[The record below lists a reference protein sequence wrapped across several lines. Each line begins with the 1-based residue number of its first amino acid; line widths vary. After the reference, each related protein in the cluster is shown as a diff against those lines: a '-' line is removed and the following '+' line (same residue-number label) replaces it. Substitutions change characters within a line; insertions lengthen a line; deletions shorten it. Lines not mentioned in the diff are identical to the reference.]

1 MHVHSWSGTRNF
13 CNSRY
18 RRRSCSLSRCAGQC
32 QLCVRSSTI
41 EYKRMHACTALSAHF
56 STPQLALTHLLPLIL
71 LRRSRHTQETR
82 KTHARHTP
90 SASVAHVTCLFPE
103 NKAVLHSTHGSN
115 GTHRIVI
122 SILDFKEVVIL
133 AVAHL
138 AHHLTLLNHDTGQP
152 LLTWHLA

>member
-18 RRRSCSLSRCAGQC
+18 RRRSCSLCRCAGQC

-82 KTHARHTP
+82 LLPLSRM
-90 SASVAHVTCLFPE
+90 SHVFSLRTRQCCAAPM
-103 NKAVLHSTHGSN
+103 APIN